1 MDAKILVGVT
11 KGGLLVPVNLWKY
24 RGGWCGVVL
33 WRFFDNSLV
42 LVAAVAGTPCGRI
55 NLKI

>member
-33 WRFFDNSLV
+33 WRFLTMAWCWWQQLQAHRVEES
-42 LVAAVAGTPCGRI
+42 T
-55 NLKI
+55 